1 MEEESR
7 PYMEAK
13 AAEAEIKKAF
23 LLTATVFKNSSITGS
38 ALKKNKWHTDFR
50 KPILRVSPHFFVE
63 LRWEE
68 ITGPSSGTGSVP

>member
-38 ALKKNKWHTDFR
+38 ALKKKQMAHRF
-50 KPILRVSPHFFVE
+50 P
-63 LRWEE
+63 
-68 ITGPSSGTGSVP
+68 